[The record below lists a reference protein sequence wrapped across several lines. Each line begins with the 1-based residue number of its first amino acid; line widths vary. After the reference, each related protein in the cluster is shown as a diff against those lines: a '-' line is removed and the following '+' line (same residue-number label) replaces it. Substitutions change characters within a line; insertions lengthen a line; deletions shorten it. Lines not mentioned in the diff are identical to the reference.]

1 MKNSQFKS
9 VGISVAR
16 VGKRV
21 RVVYEFYG
29 RRYYPDAGRSTTVAM
44 PCPTPMHMVARP

>member
-1 MKNSQFKS
+1 MAHRMMQAEQMSRGGHWKNMKNTQFKS

-29 RRYYPDAGRSTTVAM
+29 RRY
-44 PCPTPMHMVARP
+44 